1 MKAKS
6 NPAAKQSGKPHAGKV
21 AQPSPTGNFVRPL
34 LIDEVSDTGLDVSIE
49 ADAAE
54 CAAMAKSD
62 GLVAIAS
69 FEADFHVAKQ
79 GPTKFKV
86 SGVLRARVA
95 QTCVVSLDPFETD
108 VRADIDVDFAAVA
121 ATAASHGGAGSGSE
135 SAGGRAASDAAQ
147 LDAPDPII
155 DGRIDLGGLAEEFL
169 ILSLD
174 PYPRKPG
181 VQFDEIG
188 LSGDG
193 AEKVSPFAVLK
204 KLKEDS

>member
-6 NPAAKQSGKPHAGKV
+6 NPAAKKSSKPHAGKV

-86 SGVLRARVA
+86 TGVLRARVA

-108 VRADIDVDFAAVA
+108 VRADIDVDFAA
-121 ATAASHGGAGSGSE
+121 ATAVSHGGGE

-181 VQFDEIG
+181 VHFDELG
-188 LSGDG
+188 LCGDV